1 MAVSADPTDDELQ
14 TGHGLRKDLFD
25 ARFLGRIEQLALLA
39 RRMASGG
46 DRAQRRAKK
55 KGSGLEFADHRAYA
69 PGDDLRHLDWRLFA
83 RTERLQ
89 LRQFEEEE
97 DLPVYFLIDR
107 SGSMAHSPDGVP
119 SLLDRALQIAAALSY
134 IALSNLDRVAV
145 VPFGDAAEP
154 PDRPLRGKSQFFR
167 ILRQLSVIQP
177 AGKTRIRPALEAFWR
192 NQPKKGLVVLISDF
206 YDPTGLHDGLK
217 ALALRGYEPM
227 VVHLVDGAL
236 LEAASY
242 GDLALVD
249 AETGELRELTLT
261 PGLMAEYREAFEAF
275 CTDIERKAREAS
287 ARHLRVDVSMPFD
300 DVIMRVFRS
309 GGFLG

>member
-1 MAVSADPTDDELQ
+1 MPDPATENAGELPS
-14 TGHGLRKDLFD
+14 GIRKDLFD
-25 ARFLGRIEQLALLA
+25 GAFLSRIEQLALLA
-39 RRMASGG
+39 RRMASSG

-55 KGSGLEFADHRAYA
+55 LGSGMEFADHRAYA

-107 SGSMAHSPDGVP
+107 SASMAHSPDGVP
-119 SLLDRALQIAAALSY
+119 SLLDRGLQVAAALAY
-134 IALSNLDRVAV
+134 IALANLDRVAV
-145 VPFGDAAEP
+145 VPFGEGAAP
-154 PDRPLRGKSQFFR
+154 PDRPVRGKSQFFR
-167 ILRQLSVIQP
+167 ILRQLSAVEP
-177 AGKTRIRPALEAFWR
+177 AGKTAIRPALEAFWR
-192 NQPKKGLVVLISDF
+192 NQPRKGLVVLISDF
-206 YDPTGLHDGLK
+206 YDPSGLQDGLK
-217 ALALRGYEPM
+217 ALSLRGYEPM
-227 VVHLVDGAL
+227 VLHLVDGAL
-236 LEAASY
+236 LDADTF

-261 PGLMAEYREAFEAF
+261 PALMAEYRKAFEAF
-275 CTDIERKAREAS
+275 CLDIDRRAREVG
-287 ARHLRVDVSMPFD
+287 ARHLRVDVSLPFD